1 MPPKLLNYE
10 VLERLG
16 EGARSTIYAV
26 SDPVTKQVYALKH
39 VLRAE
44 PKDIRFIE
52 QMEAEYAV
60 SKQFTNPHLR
70 RTFDLRIIKTM
81 FVKVAEAFLVMELVD
96 GRPLDERPL
105 DSLLDTIDTFLQAA
119 DGLNAMHQMGYVHCD
134 IKPNNILRDDKGVV
148 KIIDFGQS
156 CKIGTEKE
164 RIQGTPDY
172 IAPEQVDRLPI
183 SPQTDVFNL
192 GATLY
197 WALTGK
203 NIPTRYTVKKTGV
216 KGENTFLVDERIP
229 SPIDLNPKVP
239 PQLSA
244 LVMEMVASSP
254 RKRPAGM
261 EAVISRL
268 NVIQHVIEKQNLPP
282 QPLPPGPPAGDSEDD
297 D

>member
-1 MPPKLLNYE
+1 M
-10 VLERLG
+10 
-16 EGARSTIYAV
+16 
-26 SDPVTKQVYALKH
+26 
-39 VLRAE
+39 
-44 PKDIRFIE
+44 
-52 QMEAEYAV
+52 
-60 SKQFTNPHLR
+60 
-70 RTFDLRIIKTM
+70 
-81 FVKVAEAFLVMELVD
+81 
-96 GRPLDERPL
+96 
-105 DSLLDTIDTFLQAA
+105 
-119 DGLNAMHQMGYVHCD
+119 
-134 IKPNNILRDDKGVV
+134 RDDKGVV

-254 RKRPAGM
+254 CKRPAGM